1 VDAAKCVNL
10 VDGYSCKCS
19 RGTIGDGFANKVSYW
34 DLGGWRKPRGYVN
47 ASGCLDIEKP
57 SLTLWGPNPIEIRI
71 ERCRR
76 ERLPALIASSTMH
89 VPDVS
94 REISDEIT
102 ELIRSSPEALCD
114 RPDAGRCATATDFDA
129 VSGHSIVLPPE
140 SIILGLPRQKRTR
153 ITSAGNIEYFFA
165 VPYSVA
171 DAAGNVGIA
180 EREIAVRELSL
191 TDFEAELQASALK
204 AADMK
209 PNMPVCKP
217 CPVRTTIKRVHT
229 ESNDSVN
236 CHNKYV
242 QDPSQATASTRE
254 FCTNSS
260 VQSLLNS
267 LQNAEK
273 RALTFGLLA
282 SAAASFAII
291 AMFIAANTKLA
302 LATLNGRMSFE
313 QHPDPNVPGTPRSNG
328 ESDTHSMHSPFQSP
342 YDTNMSMQHPD
353 SPTPRVPCS
362 VQAKKRRTKHAGSAS
377 APPEPARTPRW

>member
-1 VDAAKCVNL
+1 MDAAKCVNL
-10 VDGYSCKCS
+10 IDGYSCKCS

-34 DLGGWRKPRGYVN
+34 DSGGWRKPRGYVN
-47 ASGCLDIEKP
+47 ASGCLDIENP
-57 SLTLWGPNPIEIRI
+57 SLTLWGQNPIEIRI

-89 VPDVS
+89 VPDVF
-94 REISDEIT
+94 RDISDEIA

-114 RPDAGRCATATDFDA
+114 RPGAGRCATATDFDA
-129 VSGHSIVLPPE
+129 VSGQSIVLPPE

-153 ITSAGNIEYFFA
+153 ITSAGSLEYLFA

-171 DAAGNVGIA
+171 DAAGNVAIA
-180 EREIAVRELSL
+180 EREIVVRELSL
-191 TDFEAELQASALK
+191 TDFEAELQASTLK

-209 PNMPVCKP
+209 PKMPVCKP
-217 CPVRTTIKRVHT
+217 CPLCTTIKEVDT
-229 ESNDSVN
+229 ETNDSAS

-242 QDPSQATASTRE
+242 KDPSQAIASMRE
-254 FCTNSS
+254 FCTDSS
-260 VQSLLNS
+260 VRSLLDS

-291 AMFIAANTKLA
+291 AIFIAANTKLA
-302 LATLNGRMSFE
+302 LATLNGRMNLE
-313 QHPDPNVPGTPRSNG
+313 QHLHPNVQGIPSSNG

-342 YDTNMSMQHPD
+342 YD
-353 SPTPRVPCS
+353 
-362 VQAKKRRTKHAGSAS
+362 KHVSIQ
-377 APPEPARTPRW
+377 